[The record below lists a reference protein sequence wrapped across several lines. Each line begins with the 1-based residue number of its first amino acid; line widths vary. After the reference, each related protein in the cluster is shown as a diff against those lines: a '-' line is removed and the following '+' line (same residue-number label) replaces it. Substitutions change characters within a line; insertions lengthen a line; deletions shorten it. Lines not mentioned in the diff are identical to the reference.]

1 MGEGFNNPAV
11 VSLNGKNPEA
21 EGLAEKLN
29 TVVLTER
36 PKDCLTVVFDENGV
50 SLCRGELTMQ
60 ADFSHMTDRIRQGRL
75 QQEMLTKA
83 AKFKGLEGPLYGIDA
98 TAGLG
103 EDGMIL
109 AATGINMTLFEYNPV
124 IAALLKDALARAGKI
139 PELAETVSRMRVI
152 EGDSIKGME
161 EWNGSPDLILLDPM
175 FPKREKSG
183 LIKKKF
189 QLLQQLEQPCT
200 NETDLLNAAISL
212 RPRKI
217 LIKRPQKGPW
227 LGNRKPDY
235 TIEGKAIRYDCIA
248 FPR

>member
-1 MGEGFNNPAV
+1 MSESFGIPAV
-11 VSLNGKNPEA
+11 VSRVNDNPEA
-21 EGLAEKLN
+21 IALAEKLN
-29 TVVLTER
+29 TEVLEFLPEDR
-36 PKDCLTVVFDENGV
+36 LSVVFDEHGV
-50 SLCRGELTMQ
+50 SLVRNGLSMQ
-60 ADFSHMTDRIRQGRL
+60 ADFSHMSERIRQGRL
-75 QQEMLTKA
+75 QQEMLVKA
-83 AKFKGLEGPLYGIDA
+83 SKFKGLEGPFYGIDA

-109 AATGINMTLFEYNPV
+109 AAAGIRMKLYEYNPV
-124 IAALLKDALARAGKI
+124 IAALLKDALRRAADN
-139 PELAETVSRMRVI
+139 PALAFAVSNMTVI
-152 EGDSIKGME
+152 EGDSIRAMWE
-161 EWNGSPDLILLDPM
+161 YSEPLDIILLDPM

-189 QLLQQLEQPCT
+189 QLLQQLEQPCS
-200 NETDLLNAAISL
+200 NEEDMLQAAISC

-235 TIEGKAIRYDCIA
+235 SIEGKAIRYDCIA